1 MDPTS
6 ELLSE
11 LRTELRGT
19 TQLDEIRSLLAWDQQ
34 TMLATRGHQRRAEQL
49 ALLSAIHHER
59 FASKKVGDL
68 LSELS
73 QRSELDEMQ
82 QTGIQLLLKDWRRA
96 ACVPAELVER
106 LARLQG
112 QGHMAWMEA
121 RAARDFRVFAPVLQ
135 QLVDATIERAHALEP
150 GAPVY
155 DVLVDDFE
163 PGMST
168 ERLTDLFRRLRAGL
182 LPLLDAISGATPMPR
197 LEGTFPRDQQMSW
210 CLELASAMG
219 FATDSGRVDLATH
232 PFTTRLGPTDIRIT
246 TYLNERNPMHAL
258 GATLHET
265 GHALYEQ
272 GLPSHLEGTG
282 VEQFASMGLHESQSR
297 FWENTIGRSAP
308 FFRWL
313 APRFAQHFGAVAPD
327 ANTWYRA
334 ANRVERGTNRV
345 LADEVTYN
353 LHVIVRFEL
362 ERALFAGEIQV
373 PDLRD
378 AWAEAYRR
386 DLTAPQDDVEGVL
399 QDIHWSGAAFGYF
412 PTYTLGNLYSAA
424 LGRKMQQEL
433 PVWELVERGEFAPI
447 LGWLRERVHQH
458 GRRWPS
464 EELVRRVTGESDVV
478 EDLVSYL
485 WARHGALHGVT
496 RA

>member
-1 MDPTS
+1 MGPTS
-6 ELLSE
+6 ELLRE
-11 LRTELRGT
+11 LHTEVRAA
-19 TQLDEIRSLLAWDQQ
+19 TQLDEVRSLLAWDQQ
-34 TMLATRGHQRRAEQL
+34 TMLSARGHQRRAEQL
-49 ALLSAIHHER
+49 ALLSAMHHER
-59 FASKKVGDL
+59 FASQKLGDL

-73 QRSELDEMQ
+73 QRQDLDELQ
-82 QTGIQLLLKDWRRA
+82 QTGVRLLLKDWKRA

-121 RAARDFRVFAPVLQ
+121 RAARDFRVFVPVLQ
-135 QLVDATIERAHALEP
+135 QLVDATIERARALDASLP
-150 GAPVY
+150 TY

-168 ERLTDLFRRLRAGL
+168 ARLTELFGRLRAGL
-182 LPLLDAISGATPMPR
+182 LPLLDAIRGAEPMPV
-197 LEGTFPRDQQMSW
+197 LEGTFPREQQMAW
-210 CLELASAMG
+210 CSELASAVG

-232 PFTTRLGPTDIRIT
+232 PFTTRLGPSDIRIT
-246 TYLNERNPMHAL
+246 TYLNERSPMNAL
-258 GATLHET
+258 GATLHEA

-282 VEQFASMGLHESQSR
+282 VESYASMGLHESQSR

-313 APRFAQHFGAVAPD
+313 APRFAQRFGPSSPD
-327 ANTWYRA
+327 AETWYRA
-334 ANRVERGTNRV
+334 ANRVQLGTNRV

-362 ERALFAGEIQV
+362 ERALFAGELSV

-378 AWAEAYRR
+378 AWADAYRR
-386 DLTAPQDDVEGVL
+386 DLAAPVDDVDGVL

-424 LGRKMQQEL
+424 LGRKMQEEL
-433 PVWELVERGEFAPI
+433 PVWELTERGEFAPI
-447 LGWLRERVHQH
+447 LGWLREKVHQQ

-464 EELVRRVTGESDVV
+464 EELVRRVTGGSDIV
-478 EDLVSYL
+478 EDLISYL
-485 WARHGALHGVT
+485 WARHGALHEVA
-496 RA
+496 RR